1 MGEKVQIF
9 VRLQDRNL
17 KTIAEFA
24 LHEQYGGGIFSAMNA
39 LHLALNVP
47 NGYQVTEKPVFTGWG
62 LNNFKKA
69 ARQHNLDMKQMAIAN
84 DLYSK
89 VTQVMT
95 GNKAGMYWDAFSGTP
110 KEIANKFMNCGSQ
123 KQVDGL
129 FLDLRRE
136 LYSKGLDEDTY
147 WDNQDGY
154 VMMTV
159 RYSGTGSSLA
169 SVNSVSIRFYNHN
182 KQQITAKQFIGNEL
196 LATNYANLVKNL
208 GINLPNARAD
218 AADETETI
226 PMFQSKINLSILRL
240 KSGWMIVK

>member
-39 LHLALNVP
+39 LHLALNIP

-89 VTQVMT
+89 VTQAMAGT
-95 GNKAGMYWDAFSGTP
+95 KAGMYWDAFNGTP
-110 KEIANKFMNCGSQ
+110 EEIANKFMSCGSQ
-123 KQVDGL
+123 KQVDDL
-129 FLDLRRE
+129 FNNLRRE
-136 LYSKGLDEDTY
+136 LYSKGLDEDTS

-159 RYSGTGSSLA
+159 RYSGTGSSLS

-182 KQQITAKQFIGNEL
+182 KQQITTKQFIGNEL
-196 LATNYANLVKNL
+196 LATNYTNLVKNL
-208 GINLPNARAD
+208 GINLPNVRAD
-218 AADETETI
+218 AADEDEAV
-226 PMFQSKINLSILRL
+226 PMF
-240 KSGWMIVK
+240 

>member
-24 LHEQYGGGIFSAMNA
+24 LHEPYGGGIFSAMNA
-39 LHLALNVP
+39 LYLALNVP
-47 NGYQVTEKPVFTGWG
+47 NGYQVTEKPVFNGWG

-89 VTQVMT
+89 VAQVMT
-95 GNKAGMYWDAFSGTP
+95 GTKAGMYWDAFSGTP

-159 RYSGTGSSLA
+159 RYSGTGLSLA

-218 AADETETI
+218 AADEDEAV
-226 PMFQSKINLSILRL
+226 PMF
-240 KSGWMIVK
+240 

>member
-9 VRLQDRNL
+9 VRLQDQNF

-24 LHEQYGGGIFSAMNA
+24 LHEAYGGGIFSAMNA
-39 LHLALNVP
+39 LHLALNMP
-47 NGYQVTEKPVFTGWG
+47 NGYQVTEKPVFTGWE

-89 VTQVMT
+89 VAQVMT
-95 GNKAGMYWDAFSGTP
+95 GTKAGMYWDDFSGTP

-169 SVNSVSIRFYNHN
+169 SVNSASIKFYNHN
-182 KQQITAKQFIGNEL
+182 KKQITAKQFIGNEL
-196 LATNYANLVKNL
+196 LASNYINLAKNL
-208 GINLPNARAD
+208 GINFPNARTV

-226 PMFQSKINLSILRL
+226 PMF
-240 KSGWMIVK
+240 

>member
-39 LHLALNVP
+39 LHLALNIP

-89 VTQVMT
+89 VTQAMT
-95 GNKAGMYWDAFSGTP
+95 GTKAGMYWDAFNGTP
-110 KEIANKFMNCGSQ
+110 EEIANKFMSCGSQ
-123 KQVDGL
+123 KQVDDL
-129 FLDLRRE
+129 FNNLRRE
-136 LYSKGLDEDTY
+136 LYSKRLDEDTS

-159 RYSGTGSSLA
+159 RYGGTGSSLA
-169 SVNSVSIRFYNHN
+169 SVNSVSIKFYDHN
-182 KQQITAKQFIGNEL
+182 KQQITVKQFIGNEL

-208 GINLPNARAD
+208 GINLPNARTV

-226 PMFQSKINLSILRL
+226 PMF
-240 KSGWMIVK
+240 

>member
-9 VRLQDRNL
+9 VRLQDQNF

-24 LHEQYGGGIFSAMNA
+24 LHEAYGGGIFSAMNA
-39 LHLALNVP
+39 LHLALNIP

-89 VTQVMT
+89 VAQVMT
-95 GNKAGMYWDAFSGTP
+95 GTKAGMYWDAFSGTP

-169 SVNSVSIRFYNHN
+169 SVNSASIKFYNHN
-182 KQQITAKQFIGNEL
+182 KKQITAKQFIGNEL
-196 LATNYANLVKNL
+196 LASNYINLAKNL
-208 GINLPNARAD
+208 GINFPNARTV

-226 PMFQSKINLSILRL
+226 PMF
-240 KSGWMIVK
+240 

>member
-39 LHLALNVP
+39 MHLALNIP

-89 VTQVMT
+89 VAQVMT
-95 GNKAGMYWDAFSGTP
+95 GTKAGMYWDAFSGTP

-136 LYSKGLDEDTY
+136 LFSKGLDEDTS

-169 SVNSVSIRFYNHN
+169 SVNSVSIKFYSHN

-218 AADETETI
+218 ASDEDEAI
-226 PMFQSKINLSILRL
+226 PMF
-240 KSGWMIVK
+240 